1 VNCFAG
7 KYAAANNTAPVRCS
21 PEAMRRLMGY
31 GWPGNIRELENVIE
45 RSIILCNGETIT
57 VDNLPPALHR
67 ASESRLAASAE
78 ENLSI
83 KKAED
88 AIERD
93 LIRKA
98 LIKTGGNRTHAA
110 KILEISHRS
119 LLYKLKDFG
128 IE

>member
-1 VNCFAG
+1 
-7 KYAAANNTAPVRCS
+7 
-21 PEAMRRLMGY
+21 MRLLLGY
-31 GWPGNIRELENVIE
+31 CWPGNIRELENAVE
-45 RSIILCNGETIT
+45 RGMILCEGSTIT
-57 VDNLPPALHR
+57 ASCLPPSLH
-67 ASESRLAASAE
+67 AAGVDSATGQPV

-88 AIERD
+88 AMERD

-119 LLYKLKDFG
+119 LLYKLKEFG
-128 IE
+128 IDQ